1 MNNNLKDIYKKMLLD
16 NAGVKS
22 VCGVDDTYIITLSV
36 IYRSSCGTP
45 GVINEYTYA
54 LTPQEKNE

>member
-1 MNNNLKDIYKKMLLD
+1 MLLD